1 MLTQVVLRGTY
12 FIQGPIIRN
21 ATRRFSVPLS
31 QSVICS
37 TKTPIRAIH
46 NKRFTDERI
55 VKSSPEMASEIAGK
69 AQLSNASTSLPQS
82 TANMPFE
89 RINTITKS
97 VQDNRDYRGLRL
109 SNGMKVILISDPTTD
124 RSAAALSVA
133 VGHLSDPLQIP
144 GLAHLCEHMLF
155 LGTEKY
161 PKEDEYTAF
170 LKVHGGSSNAA
181 TCSDM
186 TKYYFDVIP
195 SKLEDALDRFSQ
207 FFIAPLFNE
216 EVTEREINAVN
227 SEHEKNL
234 SQDVWR
240 VKQVNKALCKSTHPY
255 NQFGTGNKQTLSES
269 PKLNSINVRNELMT
283 FHNKWYS
290 SNIMSLAVFGQESLD
305 DLEALVIK
313 FFSQIENKQVVAPRW
328 PDMPYGDDQLN
339 TKTYIIP
346 VKDTRSLTISFQM
359 EDLEQYYKAGPE
371 HYVSHLIGHEGKGS
385 ILSEL
390 KARGWCNKL
399 ISGYCSLGRG
409 FGSFDV
415 MVDLTED
422 GFNHID
428 DTVKLI
434 FQYIN
439 MLRVKKPQKWIFEE
453 YCNLCEMLFRFKD
466 KEGPT
471 TLVTNVVSSMHL
483 FPLEDVLVAH
493 CLITEWRPDLVE
505 DLISKLTPD
514 KARLIIVGQKCESLA
529 NAEERWYGTKY
540 GVYKIEPSVLEY
552 WSTPDLNDNLSLPEP
567 NPFIPTDFELLP
579 IDSGIENF
587 PIVIQDTPIIRTWF
601 KQDVEFLKPKA
612 LMSFDFNSP
621 IVYSNP
627 LNCNLT
633 RLFVQLL
640 KDHLNEFLF
649 EADLAGLGFGVSNT
663 TSGISLSIGGYS
675 HKQVIL
681 LEKVLDN
688 MFNFKIDRR
697 RFEILKEQYIRG
709 LKNYQTEQPYQ
720 HAIYYLALLLTE
732 QAWTRQE
739 LLDSTQLLSIERLQ
753 LFLEQLLSQ
762 MHVECF
768 IYGNVNKEKALLMTK
783 LVEDKMKSTDAK
795 LVPLL
800 ARQLLPKREYKLGTG
815 ESFLFEATNEF
826 HKSSCMELYLQCGQ
840 QEPHSTF
847 VDILSQL
854 LSEGCYTQ
862 LRTKEQLGYLV
873 FCGSRKANGI
883 CGLRIIVQSPRHPSY
898 VEERIENFLNNTLD
912 YLENMAECEFNRHKE
927 ALVALLLEKPKRLVT
942 QFNIYLQEISL
953 RQYHF
958 NRAHV
963 EAEKLRTLTKQQ
975 VIDYYKEHIILGSP
989 SRSTLSVRVI
999 STASGGAGINT
1010 SEEEQPPPEIE
1021 ENSPVAENFRTTK
1034 KDFIRVTDLASF
1046 KSSRSLYP
1054 LAQPY
1059 MEIMPKGGRC
1069 KL

>member
-1 MLTQVVLRGTY
+1 MLTQVVLRSTY
-12 FIQGPIIRN
+12 IVNGSIVRNVNRLQNIQLRKSMLYIPNFMIKAVHNNRSVSYRN
-21 ATRRFSVPLS
+21 V
-31 QSVICS
+31 
-37 TKTPIRAIH
+37 KAIH
-46 NKRFTDERI
+46 N
-55 VKSSPEMASEIAGK
+55 MANELTSK
-69 AQLSNASTSLPQS
+69 AQLSNSSTPLPQS
-82 TANMPFE
+82 AANAPFE

-97 VQDNRDYRGLRL
+97 IQDNRDYRGLKL

-124 RSAAALSVA
+124 KSAAALSVA
-133 VGHLSDPLQIP
+133 VGHLSDPTEIP

-155 LGTEKY
+155 LGTAKY
-161 PKEDEYTAF
+161 PKEDEYTSF
-170 LKVHGGSSNAA
+170 LKAHGGNSNAA
-181 TCSDM
+181 TCSDI

-195 SKLEDALDRFSQ
+195 GKLEDALDRFSQ

-234 SQDVWR
+234 SQDMWR
-240 VKQVNKALCKSTHPY
+240 IKQVTKALCKPSHSY
-255 NQFGTGNKQTLSES
+255 SRFGTGNKETLSES
-269 PKLNSINVRNELMT
+269 PKQNNINVRNELIKFCNT
-283 FHNKWYS
+283 WYS
-290 SNIMSLAVFGQESLD
+290 SNIMSLAVFGQASLD
-305 DLEALVIK
+305 QLEAMVVKL
-313 FFSQIENKQVVAPRW
+313 FGQIENKRVVAPTW
-328 PDMPYGDDQLN
+328 PEMPYDNDQLS
-339 TKTYIIP
+339 TKTYIVP
-346 VKDTRSLTISFQM
+346 VKDIRSLTISFQM
-359 EDLEQYYKAGPE
+359 EDLEQYYKAGPD

-399 ISGYCSLGRG
+399 SSGYCSFGRG
-409 FGSFDV
+409 FGSFNV

-422 GFNHID
+422 GFKHID
-428 DTVKLI
+428 DTAKLI

-439 MLRVKKPQKWIFEE
+439 MLRIKKPQKWIFEE

-466 KEGPT
+466 KEYPCS
-471 TLVTNVVSSMHL
+471 LVTKVVSSMHL
-483 FPLEDVLVAH
+483 FPLEDVLVGQF
-493 CLITEWRPDLVE
+493 LFTEWRPDLVE

-514 KARLIIVGQKCESLA
+514 KAQLIIVGQKYEPLA

-540 GVYKIEPSVLEY
+540 GVYKIEPSILEY

-587 PIVIQDTPIIRTWF
+587 PTVIQDLPMIRTWF

-612 LMSFDFNSP
+612 LMTFDFNSP
-621 IVYSNP
+621 LVYSNP

-640 KDHLNEFLF
+640 KDQLNEFLF

-681 LEKVLDN
+681 LQKVLDS

-697 RFEILKEQYIRG
+697 RFDILKEQYVRS

-720 HAIYYLALLLTE
+720 HTIYYLALLLTE

-739 LLDSTQLLSIERLQ
+739 LLDSTQLLTLDRLQ
-753 LFLEQLLSQ
+753 MFIEQLLSQ

-768 IYGNVNKEKALLMTK
+768 IYGNVNKEKALQMTR
-783 LVEDKMKSTDAK
+783 LVEDKMKYTDATV
-795 LVPLL
+795 VPLL
-800 ARQLLPKREYKLGTG
+800 ARQLLPKREYKIGKG

-826 HKSSCMELYLQCGQ
+826 HKSSCVQLYLQCGE
-840 QEPHSTF
+840 QEPHSIF

-854 LSEGCYTQ
+854 LSEKCYNQ
-862 LRTKEQLGYLV
+862 LRTKEQLGYV
-873 FCGSRKANGI
+873 VYCTPRKANGI
-883 CGLRIIVQSPRHPSY
+883 CGLRIIVQSLRHPTY
-898 VEERIENFLNNTLD
+898 VEERIENFLNDMLD
-912 YLENMAECEFNRHKE
+912 YLENLSDSEFNHHKE
-927 ALVALLLEKPKRLVT
+927 AIIALFLEKPKRLIT
-942 QFNIYLQEISL
+942 QFNIYIYEISM

-958 NRAHV
+958 NRAQV

-975 VIDYYKEHIILGSP
+975 VIDYYKEHILVGAP
-989 SRSTLSVRVI
+989 SRSTLSIHVVSTVEGKAAPDVEESPTEAEAI
-999 STASGGAGINT
+999 STAVQNT
-1010 SEEEQPPPEIE
+1010 I
-1021 ENSPVAENFRTTK
+1021 K
-1034 KDFIRVTDLASF
+1034 KDFVRVTDLASF

>member
-1 MLTQVVLRGTY
+1 MLTTAVPRSTYLLHGQILRNVTQLCTTQLSHQAVNC
-12 FIQGPIIRN
+12 INIPT
-21 ATRRFSVPLS
+21 TR
-31 QSVICS
+31 
-37 TKTPIRAIH
+37 RAIH
-46 NKRFTDERI
+46 DNRLVTIANFR
-55 VKSSPEMASEIAGK
+55 MASVLSSK
-69 AQLSNASTSLPQS
+69 AQLSNASIPIAQT

-89 RINTITKS
+89 RINAITKS
-97 VQDNRDYRGLRL
+97 IQDNRDYRGLKL

-124 RSAAALSVA
+124 HSAAALSVA
-133 VGHLSDPLQIP
+133 VGHLSDPLEIP

-161 PKEDEYTAF
+161 PKEDEYTSF
-170 LKVHGGSSNAA
+170 LKVNGGSSNAA

-195 SKLEDALDRFSQ
+195 DKLEDALDRFSQ
-207 FFIAPLFNE
+207 FFISPLFNE

-240 VKQVNKALCKSTHPY
+240 VKQVNKSLSKAAHSY
-255 NQFGTGNKQTLSES
+255 NRFGTGNKETLSET
-269 PKLNSINVRNELMT
+269 PRQKNINVRNELMK
-283 FHNKWYS
+283 FHNTWYS
-290 SNIMSLAVFGQESLD
+290 SNIMSLAVCGKESLD
-305 DLEALVIK
+305 ELESMVIK
-313 FFSQIENKQVVAPRW
+313 MFSQIENKHVTAPVW
-328 PDMPYGDDQLN
+328 PDMPYGEDQLN
-339 TKTYIIP
+339 TKAYIIP
-346 VKDTRSLTISFQM
+346 VKDTRSLTVSFQM
-359 EDLEQYYKAGPE
+359 EDLEQYYKSGPE
-371 HYVSHLIGHEGKGS
+371 HYVSHLVGHEGKGS

-399 ISGYCSLGRG
+399 IGGYCSLGRG

-415 MVDLTED
+415 MVDLTEE
-422 GFNHID
+422 GFEHID

-439 MLRVKKPQKWIFEE
+439 MLRVKGPQKWIFEE
-453 YCNLCEMLFRFKD
+453 YCNLCKMLFRFKD
-466 KEGPT
+466 KESPT

-483 FPLEDVLVAH
+483 LPLEDVLVAH
-493 CLITEWRPDLVE
+493 CLITKWRPDLVE
-505 DLISKLTPD
+505 TLISKLTPD
-514 KARLIIVGQKCESLA
+514 QARLIVVNQKCESLA

-540 GVYKIEPSVLEY
+540 GVHKIDSSVLEY
-552 WSTPDLNDNLSLPEP
+552 WSTPDLNDNLQLPEP
-567 NPFIPTDFELLP
+567 NPFIPTDFELMP
-579 IDSGIENF
+579 IDSGVENF
-587 PIVIQDTPIIRTWF
+587 PTVVHDTPTIRTWF

-612 LMSFDFNSP
+612 MMSFDFNSP
-621 IVYSNP
+621 IVYSDP

-633 RLFVQLL
+633 RLYVQLL

-649 EADLAGLGFGVSNT
+649 EADLAGLGFVVSNT

-675 HKQVIL
+675 HKQIIL
-681 LEKVLDN
+681 LDKVLDC
-688 MFNFKIDRR
+688 MFSFKIDRR
-697 RFEILKEQYIRG
+697 RFEILKEQYVRS

-720 HAIYYLALLLTE
+720 HAVYYLALLLTE

-739 LLDSTQLLSIERLQ
+739 LLDATQLLTMERLQ
-753 LFLEQLLSQ
+753 MFIEQLLSR

-768 IYGNVNKEKALLMTK
+768 IYGNVNKDKALQLTK
-783 LVEDKMKSTDAK
+783 MVEEKMKSTDAK

-800 ARQLLPKREYKLGTG
+800 ARQLLQKREYKLGNG
-815 ESFLFEATNEF
+815 ESFMFEATNEF
-826 HKSSCMELYLQCGQ
+826 HKSSCTELYLQCGE
-840 QEPHSTF
+840 QEPHSTY

-898 VEERIENFLNNTLD
+898 VEERIENFLNNMLD
-912 YLENMAECEFNRHKE
+912 YLENMTDSEFNRHKE
-927 ALVALLLEKPKRLVT
+927 ALVALLLEKPKRLIT
-942 QFNIYLQEISL
+942 QYNIYMHEISL

-958 NRAHV
+958 NRAQV

-975 VIDYYKEHIILGSP
+975 VLDYYKDRIILGGP
-989 SRSTLSVRVI
+989 SRSTLSVHVI
-999 STASGGAGINT
+999 STAEGGAGLRT
-1010 SEEEQPPPEIE
+1010 PDVEE
-1021 ENSPVAENFRTTK
+1021 SPAEPADEPSTMQCVRSTK
-1034 KDFIRVTDLASF
+1034 KEFIRVSDLASF

-1059 MEIMPKGGRC
+1059 IEIMPKGGRC

>member
-1 MLTQVVLRGTY
+1 MLAQVVLRSTY
-12 FIQGPIIRN
+12 IINGSIVRNVNRLCNIQLRKSLFYSTNFTIRAVHNNRSVSYRN
-21 ATRRFSVPLS
+21 A
-31 QSVICS
+31 
-37 TKTPIRAIH
+37 KAID
-46 NKRFTDERI
+46 N
-55 VKSSPEMASEIAGK
+55 MATELTSK
-69 AQLSNASTSLPQS
+69 AQLSNSSMSLPQS
-82 TANMPFE
+82 TANASIE

-97 VQDNRDYRGLRL
+97 IQDNRDYRGLKL

-133 VGHLSDPLQIP
+133 VGHLSDPTEIL

-155 LGTEKY
+155 LGTAKY
-161 PKEDEYTAF
+161 PKEDEYTTF
-170 LKVHGGSSNAA
+170 LKAHGGSSNAA
-181 TCSDM
+181 TCSDI

-227 SEHEKNL
+227 SEHEKNV
-234 SQDVWR
+234 SQDMWR
-240 VKQVNKALCKSTHPY
+240 IKQVTKSLCKPSHAY
-255 NQFGTGNKQTLSES
+255 SRFGTGNKETLSES
-269 PKLNSINVRNELMT
+269 PKQNNINVRNELIKFCNT
-283 FHNKWYS
+283 WYS

-305 DLEALVIK
+305 ELEAMVVKI
-313 FFSQIENKQVVAPRW
+313 FDPIENKQVVAPSW
-328 PDMPYGDDQLN
+328 PDMPYGNEQLS
-339 TKTYIIP
+339 TKTYIVP
-346 VKDTRSLTISFQM
+346 VKDIRSLTISFQM

-371 HYVSHLIGHEGKGS
+371 NYVSHLIGHEGKGS

-399 ISGYCSLGRG
+399 SSGYCSLGRG
-409 FGSFDV
+409 FGSLDV

-422 GFNHID
+422 GFKHID
-428 DTVKLI
+428 DTAKLI

-439 MLRVKKPQKWIFEE
+439 MLRIKKPQKWIFEE

-466 KEGPT
+466 KEYPSS
-471 TLVTNVVSSMHL
+471 LVTKVASSMHL

-493 CLITEWRPDLVE
+493 FLITEWRPDLVE

-514 KARLIIVGQKCESLA
+514 KARLIIVGKKCEPLA

-540 GVYKIEPSVLEY
+540 GVYKIEPSILEY
-552 WSTPDLNDNLSLPEP
+552 WSSPDLNDNLNLPEP

-579 IDSGIENF
+579 LDSGIDNF
-587 PIVIQDTPIIRTWF
+587 PTVIQDTPMIRTWF

-612 LMSFDFNSP
+612 LMTFDFNSP

-640 KDHLNEFLF
+640 KDQLNEFLF

-681 LEKVLDN
+681 LEKVLDS

-697 RFEILKEQYIRG
+697 RFDILKEQYVRS
-709 LKNYQTEQPYQ
+709 LKNYQTEQPNQ

-739 LLDSTQLLSIERLQ
+739 LLDSTLLLTLERLQ
-753 LFLEQLLSQ
+753 MFIEQLLSQ

-768 IYGNVNKEKALLMTK
+768 IYGNVNKEKALQMTR
-783 LVEDKMKSTDAK
+783 LVEDKMKYTDVTV
-795 LVPLL
+795 VPLL
-800 ARQLLPKREYKLGTG
+800 ARQLLPKREYKIGKG

-826 HKSSCMELYLQCGQ
+826 HKSSCTQLYLQCGQ
-840 QEPHSTF
+840 QEPHSIF

-854 LSEGCYTQ
+854 LSEKCYSQ
-862 LRTKEQLGYLV
+862 LRTKEQLGYVV
-873 FCGSRKANGI
+873 FCAPRKANGI
-883 CGLRIIVQSPRHPSY
+883 CGLRIIVQSLRHPTY
-898 VEERIENFLNNTLD
+898 VEERIENFLNDMLD
-912 YLENMAECEFNRHKE
+912 YLENLTDSEFNHHKE
-927 ALVALLLEKPKRLVT
+927 ALIALFLEKPKRLIT
-942 QFNIYLQEISL
+942 QFNIYLHEISL

-958 NRAHV
+958 NRAQV

-975 VIDYYKEHIILGSP
+975 VIDYYKEHILIGAP
-989 SRSTLSVRVI
+989 SRSTLSIHVV
-999 STASGGAGINT
+999 STADRGTAPDVEESPAEVEPEPTAEQNT
-1010 SEEEQPPPEIE
+1010 VI
-1021 ENSPVAENFRTTK
+1021 

-1059 MEIMPKGGRC
+1059 MDIMPKGGRC

>member
-1 MLTQVVLRGTY
+1 MLTKAVVCASHILHGQLCRNGSR
-12 FIQGPIIRN
+12 FRRIQLSLQA
-21 ATRRFSVPLS
+21 ATRHTSS
-31 QSVICS
+31 I
-37 TKTPIRAIH
+37 TRAIH
-46 NKRFTDERI
+46 TNRLVTKTNSR
-55 VKSSPEMASEIAGK
+55 MASVLSSK
-69 AQLSNASTSLPQS
+69 AQLSNASIPIAQS
-82 TANMPFE
+82 TVNMPLE
-89 RINTITKS
+89 RVDTITKS
-97 VQDNRDYRGLRL
+97 IQDNRDYRGLKL
-109 SNGMKVILISDPTTD
+109 TNGMKVILISDPTTD

-133 VGHLSDPLQIP
+133 VGHLSDPLIIP

-155 LGTEKY
+155 LGTAKY
-161 PKEDEYTAF
+161 PKEDEYTSF
-170 LKVHGGSSNAA
+170 LKVNGGSSNAA

-195 SKLEDALDRFSQ
+195 DKLEDALDRFSQ

-216 EVTEREINAVN
+216 EVTDREINAVN

-234 SQDVWR
+234 SQDLWR
-240 VKQVNKALCKSTHPY
+240 VKQVNKSLCKATHSY
-255 NQFGTGNKQTLSES
+255 NQFGTGNKETLYEQ
-269 PKLNSINVRNELMT
+269 PRKNNINVRDELMK
-283 FHNKWYS
+283 FHNTWYS
-290 SNIMSLAVFGQESLD
+290 SNIMSLAVFGKESLD
-305 DLEALVIK
+305 DLEKMVINM
-313 FFSQIENKQVVAPRW
+313 FSQIENKQVTAPVW
-328 PDMPYGDDQLN
+328 PEMPYGEDQLN

-359 EDLEQYYKAGPE
+359 EDLERYYKSGPE

-399 ISGYCSLGRG
+399 ISGYYSLGRG

-415 MVDLTED
+415 MVDLTEE
-422 GFNHID
+422 GFEHID

-439 MLRVKKPQKWIFEE
+439 MLRVKGPQKWIFEE
-453 YCNLCEMLFRFKD
+453 HCNLCEMLFRFKD
-466 KEGPT
+466 KENPT
-471 TLVTNVVSSMHL
+471 TLVTNVVSSMHM

-493 CLITEWRPDLVE
+493 YLMTEWRPDLVE
-505 DLISKLTPD
+505 ELVSKLTPD
-514 KARLIIVGQKCESLA
+514 NARLIIVGQKCESLT
-529 NAEERWYGTKY
+529 NAQERWYGTKY
-540 GVYKIEPSVLEY
+540 GVHKIDPSILEY
-552 WSTPDLNDNLSLPEP
+552 WSTPDLNDNLQLPEP

-579 IDSGIENF
+579 IDSDVENF
-587 PIVIQDTPIIRTWF
+587 PTVVHDTPTTRTWF

-612 LMSFDFNSP
+612 MISIDFNSP
-621 IVYSNP
+621 IAYSDP

-633 RLFVQLL
+633 RLYVQLL

-675 HKQVIL
+675 HKQSIL
-681 LEKVLDN
+681 LEKVLN
-688 MFNFKIDRR
+688 SMFNFKIDRR
-697 RFEILKEQYIRG
+697 RFEILKEQYVRS

-720 HAIYYLALLLTE
+720 HAVYYLALLLTE

-739 LLDSTQLLSIERLQ
+739 LLDATKLLTMERLQ
-753 LFLEQLLSQ
+753 MFIEQFLSRI
-762 MHVECF
+762 HIECF
-768 IYGNVNKEKALLMTK
+768 IYGNVNKEKALQLTK
-783 LVEDKMKSTDAK
+783 MVEDKIKSTDAQ

-800 ARQLLPKREYKLGTG
+800 ARQLLQKREYKLGNG
-815 ESFLFEATNEF
+815 ESFMFEATNEF
-826 HKSSCMELYLQCGQ
+826 HKSSCMELYLQCGE
-840 QEPHSTF
+840 QEPHSTY

-854 LSEGCYTQ
+854 LSEGCYNQ

-898 VEERIENFLNNTLD
+898 VEERIENFLNNMLD
-912 YLENMAECEFNRHKE
+912 YLENMTESDFNRHKE
-927 ALVALLLEKPKRLVT
+927 ALVALFLEKPKRLIT
-942 QFNIYLQEISL
+942 QYNIYLQEISL

-958 NRAHV
+958 NRAQV

-975 VIDYYKEHIILGSP
+975 VLDYYKDRIILGGP
-989 SRSTLSVRVI
+989 SRSTLSVHVI
-999 STASGGAGINT
+999 STADGGAGLQT
-1010 SEEEQPPPEIE
+1010 PDAEEPQAKTEDEP
-1021 ENSPVAENFRTTK
+1021 SAEPSVRPTR
-1034 KDFIRVTDLASF
+1034 KDCIRVTDLASF

>member
-1 MLTQVVLRGTY
+1 MLTQVVLRSTY
-12 FIQGPIIRN
+12 LVYRQIINRN
-21 ATRRFSVPLS
+21 ANTLCNIQLGKSLVYR
-31 QSVICS
+31 
-37 TKTPIRAIH
+37 TTNTIRAVH
-46 NKRFTDERI
+46 NNRTVIKRNVVAF
-55 VKSSPEMASEIAGK
+55 PNMATELTSK
-69 AQLSNASTSLPQS
+69 AQLSNASMSLPQS
-82 TANMPFE
+82 TANVPFE

-97 VQDNRDYRGLRL
+97 IQDNRDYRGLRL
-109 SNGMKVILISDPTTD
+109 SNGMKVVLISDPTTD
-124 RSAAALSVA
+124 ISAAALSVA
-133 VGHLSDPLQIP
+133 VGHLSDPLEIP

-161 PKEDEYTAF
+161 PNEDEYTTF
-170 LKVHGGSSNAA
+170 LKTHGGNSNAA

-195 SKLEDALDRFSQ
+195 GKLEEALDRFSQ

-227 SEHEKNL
+227 SEHEKNV

-240 VKQVNKALCKSTHPY
+240 IKQVTKSLCKSSHPY
-255 NQFGTGNKQTLSES
+255 SRFGTGNKQTLSES
-269 PKLNSINVRNELMT
+269 PKRNNINVRNELIKFCNT
-283 FHNKWYS
+283 WYS

-305 DLEALVIK
+305 ELEAMVIK
-313 FFSQIENKQVVAPRW
+313 IFSQIENRQIVAPRW
-328 PDMPYGDDQLN
+328 PDMPYRNEDLS

-346 VKDTRSLTISFQM
+346 VKDIRSLTISFQM

-399 ISGYCSLGRG
+399 SSGYCSLGRG

-428 DTVKLI
+428 DTAKLI
-434 FQYIN
+434 FQYIH

-453 YCNLCEMLFRFKD
+453 YCNLCEMVFRFKD
-466 KEGPT
+466 KEYPS

-514 KARLIIVGQKCESLA
+514 KARLVIVGQKCESLA

-579 IDSGIENF
+579 VDSGLENF

-621 IVYSNP
+621 IVYANP

-681 LEKVLDN
+681 LEKVLDS

-697 RFEILKEQYIRG
+697 RFEILKEQYVRS

-739 LLDSTQLLSIERLQ
+739 LLDSTQLLSLERLQ
-753 LFLEQLLSQ
+753 TFIEQLLAQ

-768 IYGNVNKEKALLMTK
+768 IYGNVNKEKALQMTR
-783 LVEDKMKSTDAK
+783 LVEDKMKYTDAT

-800 ARQLLPKREYKLGTG
+800 ARQLLPKREYKIGKG

-826 HKSSCMELYLQCGQ
+826 HKSSCMELYLQCGP
-840 QEPHSTF
+840 QEPHSIF

-854 LSEGCYTQ
+854 LSEKCYTQ
-862 LRTKEQLGYLV
+862 LRTKEQLGYV
-873 FCGSRKANGI
+873 VYCRSRKANGI
-883 CGLRIIVQSPRHPSY
+883 CGLRIIVQSLRHPTY
-898 VEERIENFLNNTLD
+898 VEERIENFLNNMLE
-912 YLENMAECEFNRHKE
+912 YLENLTDSEFDRHKE
-927 ALVALLLEKPKRLVT
+927 ALVALFLEKPKRLIT
-942 QFNIYLQEISL
+942 QFNIFIQEISL

-958 NRAHV
+958 NRAQV

-975 VIDYYKEHIILGSP
+975 VIDYYKEHIILGAP
-989 SRSTLSVRVI
+989 SRSTLSVHVI
-999 STASGGAGINT
+999 STADRDAGIRT
-1010 SEEEQPPPEIE
+1010 PDAEEPPAEAE
-1021 ENSPVAENFRTTK
+1021 VTDSTVVLNVAK
-1034 KDFIRVTDLASF
+1034 KNLIRVPDLASF

-1059 MEIMPKGGRC
+1059 MEVLPKGGRC